1 MAKDNTNSDLL
12 SSSFEG
18 DDKSLLIKS
27 IQETHAPGLDEYG
40 MKPLLAIVEDIMTR
54 ANPLSA
60 NITSLRAPLHDDPV
74 KSDDRAVAQLA
85 KVLESPINYTSYV
98 MTWKCVGGVDSHAV
112 TMQLLHS
119 LSNYSWD
126 VKAVITYAAFAINYG
141 EFSLLNQSSDLTI
154 ATLMGFAHQSFEFD
168 HSDAVVNLLDTAIK
182 LTRCVIDF
190 KDFPPKYIN
199 LQPHEIP
206 LVVYLIIRTLV
217 VCASLLTDVL
227 CDHITITDE
236 GMKIISTLRL
246 RLSPVLE
253 EWQDKVINFRNLQKF
268 DGRYIEFQNII
279 SKPSPQSDNL
289 KVLSAFFCPRK
300 DQLPLYD
307 GSRKRYQRLEVLK
320 QKYVLLLITDLG
332 FPPLEQNFINWIH
345 NSQPT
350 RHEYEILWLPIP
362 DPKIPMN
369 ETTFRELRDAF
380 PWFSAEHPSA
390 IEPVAIKFIQED
402 LNFKASPLLAVLDP
416 SGALINSNALP
427 MSYVWGLRA
436 FPFTLEREKQLWEAS
451 AWNIDLLADNVD
463 LRLPDWINSNKVICL
478 YGGDNI
484 GWIHRFTKAAQ
495 TAAEALHVPLEMLY
509 VGRNNPREEVRVC
522 HEIITKDNLS
532 LTFDPN
538 YRYFYEHIWVF
549 SMWYSKKKLGNPI
562 EGDLV
567 MQGIIDL
574 LSYDSSE
581 QGWAVF
587 SRGNSEM
594 FMARGDNLLPTLEG
608 YAAWANDVD
617 HPDKF
622 VQIFY
627 QNLTSYKPQHH
638 CNRLILPGAVGNI
651 PDTVFCA
658 ECGRPMEKYVMYRCC
673 DDE

>member
-60 NITSLRAPLHDDPV
+60 NITSLRTPLHDDPV

-190 KDFPPKYIN
+190 KDFPPKYIT

-253 EWQDKVINFRNLQKF
+253 EWQDKVINFRNLQS
-268 DGRYIEFQNII
+268 EF
-279 SKPSPQSDNL
+279 
-289 KVLSAFFCPRK
+289 V
-300 DQLPLYD
+300 
-307 GSRKRYQRLEVLK
+307 
-320 QKYVLLLITDLG
+320 
-332 FPPLEQNFINWIH
+332 
-345 NSQPT
+345 
-350 RHEYEILWLPIP
+350 
-362 DPKIPMN
+362 
-369 ETTFRELRDAF
+369 
-380 PWFSAEHPSA
+380 
-390 IEPVAIKFIQED
+390 
-402 LNFKASPLLAVLDP
+402 
-416 SGALINSNALP
+416 
-427 MSYVWGLRA
+427 
-436 FPFTLEREKQLWEAS
+436 
-451 AWNIDLLADNVD
+451 
-463 LRLPDWINSNKVICL
+463 
-478 YGGDNI
+478 
-484 GWIHRFTKAAQ
+484 
-495 TAAEALHVPLEMLY
+495 
-509 VGRNNPREEVRVC
+509 
-522 HEIITKDNLS
+522 
-532 LTFDPN
+532 
-538 YRYFYEHIWVF
+538 
-549 SMWYSKKKLGNPI
+549 
-562 EGDLV
+562 
-567 MQGIIDL
+567 
-574 LSYDSSE
+574 
-581 QGWAVF
+581 
-587 SRGNSEM
+587 
-594 FMARGDNLLPTLEG
+594 
-608 YAAWANDVD
+608 
-617 HPDKF
+617 
-622 VQIFY
+622 
-627 QNLTSYKPQHH
+627 
-638 CNRLILPGAVGNI
+638 
-651 PDTVFCA
+651 
-658 ECGRPMEKYVMYRCC
+658 
-673 DDE
+673 